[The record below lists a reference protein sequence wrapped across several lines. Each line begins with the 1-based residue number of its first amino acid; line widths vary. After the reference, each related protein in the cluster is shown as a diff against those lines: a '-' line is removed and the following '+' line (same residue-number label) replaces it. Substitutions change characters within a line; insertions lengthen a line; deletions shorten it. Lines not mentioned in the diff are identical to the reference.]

1 MSETSTTRIGEILTP
16 LPAGQIWE
24 MRDSKGYVIFWKNV
38 GTYSKLEAS
47 LVYSH
52 GQREGPLIGKHVK
65 LNMCSALLTLKPNSS
80 HVGQPSQPL
89 LGQVPR
95 CDCVCVCVTEEGRL
109 LREGKRRVR

>member
-1 MSETSTTRIGEILTP
+1 MSETSTTRIGETLTP

-52 GQREGPLIGKHVK
+52 GQQGRTSDWQACQVEYVL
-65 LNMCSALLTLKPNSS
+65 CSPDT
-80 HVGQPSQPL
+80 
-89 LGQVPR
+89 
-95 CDCVCVCVTEEGRL
+95 
-109 LREGKRRVR
+109 